1 MLAILSIYP
10 FSELNESSSI
20 IWYPLLNI
28 EENEEFPCD
37 LVLIHSS
44 DSKGSCYIHTA
55 NIDGEPNLKVRKVP
69 PELLDTFRGDNLNEV
84 HKKMQNSVMTIDYG
98 EPDAHLYKFEGK

>member
-1 MLAILSIYP
+1 MLVISSTYP
-10 FSELNESSSI
+10 FTEMNTYCSI
-20 IWYPLLNI
+20 IWYPLLHI

-44 DSKGSCYIHTA
+44 DSKGSCYIHT
-55 NIDGEPNLKVRKVP
+55 
-69 PELLDTFRGDNLNEV
+69 
-84 HKKMQNSVMTIDYG
+84 IDYG

>member
-1 MLAILSIYP
+1 M
-10 FSELNESSSI
+10 
-20 IWYPLLNI
+20 
-28 EENEEFPCD
+28 
-37 LVLIHSS
+37 LIHSS

-69 PELLDTFRGDNLNEV
+69 PELLDAFNSDNQNEV
-84 HKKMQNSVMTIDYG
+84 HRKIQDSVMTIDCG